1 MLEGE
6 IRTKMH
12 HLTARCGCTA
22 KGAWHEALNFYDW
35 SVLFNQS
42 QHESP
47 FIHTLS
53 LVSNL
58 FIYTHQ

>member
-22 KGAWHEALNFYDW
+22 KGAWHEALNFYD
-35 SVLFNQS
+35 
-42 QHESP
+42 P
-47 FIHTLS
+47 F
-53 LVSNL
+53 
-58 FIYTHQ
+58 